1 LPAPQAPPRTV
12 PPSYPRPPTGTLLHP
27 PIPVLAS
34 SQELDV
40 ISNEIEDAAKQADER
55 AAAEAAAEEAE
66 AQQQLADGAATVYL
80 VGHTPGGVHW
90 DYLGAYEREPELVN
104 GRMAYAMA
112 GDPSKMLWFSRTNGY
127 WHAGPRANLGSPRGW
142 LAVFDRSALPER
154 VTAEW
159 QVGAANGGLWTPA
172 PEVRCLAGMAGAAA
186 HAAMGQ
192 DEAVPAELEG
202 AAAVVYLVGPTA
214 PGVNRK
220 YIGAYGRGSQIVNG
234 RYIYSRIGQGG
245 DPMRMLWYCDGG
257 DSPGQWWAG
266 PKGNLGCPAG
276 WLAVHDSALT
286 PETIT
291 ASWRAIP
298 RGGAGWLELP
308 GLRCAAGE
316 DGERLH
322 LEEVEA
328 HRAHEAEEAER
339 LLRAAAKRVHLVG
352 VTPDGV
358 HSDYLGAY
366 DREPGLVN
374 GRPAYAMT
382 GTGDKMLWFSSLNGY
397 WHAGPRSNL
406 GGSRGWLAV
415 YDLAPL
421 PERVTGQW
429 QVGAVDSSWTAAP
442 DVRCLAADATGREE
456 EHEARAGQQ
465 ERRARDDEVRPARSR
480 RR

>member
-1 LPAPQAPPRTV
+1 MVSVQDLD
-12 PPSYPRPPTGTLLHP
+12 G
-27 PIPVLAS
+27 IS
-34 SQELDV
+34 S
-40 ISNEIEDAAKQADER
+40 EIENAAKQADER
-55 AAAEAAAEEAE
+55 AAAEAAAEEEE
-66 AQQQLADGAATVYL
+66 ARQQLADAAATVYL
-80 VGHTPGGVHW
+80 VGDTPGGVHR
-90 DYLGAYEREPELVN
+90 DYLGVYEREPELVN

-112 GDPSKMLWFSRTNGY
+112 DDPTKMLWFSRTNGY

-159 QVGAANGGLWTPA
+159 QVGAANGGGWNPA

-192 DEAVPAELEG
+192 DTAAVPAELEG

-214 PGVNRK
+214 EGVNRK

-234 RYIYSRIGQGG
+234 RFTYSRIGQGG

-257 DSPGQWWAG
+257 ESAGQWWAG
-266 PKGNLGCPAG
+266 PKGNLGSPAG

-286 PETIT
+286 PESIT
-291 ASWRAIP
+291 APWRAIP
-298 RGGAGWLELP
+298 RGGTGWLELP
-308 GLRCAAGE
+308 GLRCATGE
-316 DGERLH
+316 AGERLH

-328 HRAHEAEEAER
+328 HRVREAEEAR
-339 LLRAAAKRVHLVG
+339 LLLLAAAQRVHLVG
-352 VTPDGV
+352 MTPDGV
-358 HSDYLGAY
+358 HNDYLGAY

-374 GRPAYAMT
+374 GRPSYAMA
-382 GTGDKMLWFSSLNGY
+382 GCGEKMLWFSSLNGY

-406 GGSRGWLAV
+406 GGPRGWLAV

-442 DVRCLAADATGREE
+442 DVRCLAAQPN
-456 EHEARAGQQ
+456 GQGEQ
-465 ERRARDDEVRPARSR
+465 AARDAHADAFPQRRSRDDGSRPTRSR
-480 RR
+480 RRCRDVP